1 MTAIPF
7 EINSLDQLRIQLVI
21 ALWGFVMKY
30 SLKRKKNTP
39 KSFAP
44 VTDIY
49 EGSKTPDFF

>member
-7 EINSLDQLRIQLVI
+7 EINSLDQLRIQFVI

-30 SLKRKKNTP
+30 SLKREENTP